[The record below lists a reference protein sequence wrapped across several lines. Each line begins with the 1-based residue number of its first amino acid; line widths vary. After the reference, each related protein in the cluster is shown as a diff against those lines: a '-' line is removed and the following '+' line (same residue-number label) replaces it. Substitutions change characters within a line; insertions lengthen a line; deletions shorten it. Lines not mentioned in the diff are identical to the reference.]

1 MPIEKCR
8 EIIMLSRLRDRA
20 RALVAAN
27 RKAGNRAVAEIYVQ
41 IENWLERQLAFATA
55 GNPQA

>member
-1 MPIEKCR
+1 MPIDKCR

-27 RKAGNRAVAEIYVQ
+27 RKAGNRAVAEIYVR
-41 IENWLERQLAFATA
+41 IENWLETQLAFALS
-55 GNPQA
+55 GGR